1 MNTLRRNCRKKS
13 LRRTRR
19 YRGGE
24 RINPMRINNQ
34 RAALEGK
41 KKANERYIAQLERKI
56 GFLERSIERFN
67 TNNLRNIHAPE
78 LTMKRAELKNL
89 KERLAAEI
97 KSNNSQQIQ
106 SLANNWN
113 TIVTRNRGQTIYNK

>member
-1 MNTLRRNCRKKS
+1 MNTSRRNCRKKS

-24 RINPMRINNQ
+24 TYNPISINNQ
-34 RAALEGK
+34 RASLEGK

-78 LTMKRAELKNL
+78 LTIKRAELKNL

-97 KSNNSQQIQ
+97 KFNNSKQIQ
-106 SLANNWN
+106 SLPNIWNNV
-113 TIVTRNRGQTIYNK
+113 VTRNRGQTVI